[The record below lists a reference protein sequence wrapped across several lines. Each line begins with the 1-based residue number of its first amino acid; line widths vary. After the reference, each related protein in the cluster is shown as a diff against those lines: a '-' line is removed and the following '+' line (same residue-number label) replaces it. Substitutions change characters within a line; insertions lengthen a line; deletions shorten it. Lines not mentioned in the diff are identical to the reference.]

1 MANAMRW
8 FQTGGPSFLS
18 NGSCGM
24 LYNIISSAEAGAAGL
39 RMGQVLSINWRSTLT
54 FSAVPSWTFRYAAF
68 AGQLSEL

>member
-8 FQTGGPSFLS
+8 FKTGGSSFLS
-18 NGSCGM
+18 NGSCGKVCC
-24 LYNIISSAEAGAAGL
+24 NISSAEAGAAGL
-39 RMGQVLSINWRSTLT
+39 RMGQVLSINWSSTLT